1 MVQEPERPSTPEK
14 QLLGLIEDP
23 KAAAAIRGKIKRRAF
38 NLFSFDAFRGRFSFF
53 GGKWKAALTP
63 KKFSLEL
70 KGVNRILSAAIVLLA
85 AALGLTVTRS
95 IEKLNKIPDFGLGAA
110 RPASEPLRTEDHIK
124 KLMTYLDK
132 VRARDIFRFGG
143 VIKIQPQELFDEE
156 VPEPVAAALSPA
168 EELLNN
174 LRLVGIGWTEEPDVM
189 IENTSTK
196 KVHFLKRGD
205 WIDGRIQVNAIFE
218 DRVIVSFDGK
228 EAELR

>member
-14 QLLGLIEDP
+14 QLLSLIEDP
-23 KAAAAIRGKIKRRAF
+23 KAAAATQGKIKRRTF
-38 NLFSFDAFRGRFSFF
+38 NLFSLDALRARISFLGEKF
-53 GGKWKAALTP
+53 KAALTP

-85 AALGLTVTRS
+85 AALVLTVTRS
-95 IEKLNKIPDFGLGAA
+95 IEKLNRIPDFGLGTA
-110 RPASEPLRTEDHIK
+110 RPASEPLSTEDSIK
-124 KLMTYLDK
+124 KLMSYLDK

-143 VIKIQPQELFDEE
+143 VIKIQPQELVEE
-156 VPEPVAAALSPA
+156 VQEPVAAAPSPA
-168 EELLNN
+168 EELLNS

-196 KVHFLKRGD
+196 KVYFLKRGD